1 MFGYTRDFD
10 NAFDLWNQLRHR
22 LDGVFDDFD
31 GTRTVAVTGGFPH
44 TNFYDT
50 GSAFVLEAEVPGLA
64 ESDFQLTLSQDVLT
78 VSGKRNANVPEGYSV
93 HRRERKSFDFSRS
106 YALPAKVDPE
116 KTTAALKD
124 GVLTIT
130 LEKAPEVKP
139 RQIAVRVS

>member
-10 NAFDLWNQLRHR
+10 NAFDLLNQLRHR

-31 GTRTVAVTGGFPH
+31 GSSSLATGGYPH
-44 TNFYDT
+44 TNLYDT
-50 GSAFVLEAEVPGLA
+50 GSAFVLEADVPGLG
-64 ESDFQLTLSQDVLT
+64 ENDFQLTLSQEVLT
-78 VSGKRNANVPEGYSV
+78 VTGKRKASTPEGYSV
-93 HRRERKSFDFSRS
+93 HRRERAGLEFSRS
-106 YALPAKVDPE
+106 YGLPAKVDSE
-116 KTTAALKD
+116 KTQASLKD